1 MDWKDSS
8 KDGLVLRR
16 IGRIGYSKG
25 LVGVL
30 IGLDCCAFEYKDVKS
45 ISRDIIRSTS
55 LFNYSVIRPYWRFF

>member
-8 KDGLVLRR
+8 KGWM
-16 IGRIGYSKG
+16 GFYWNWEFGYSKG
-25 LVGVL
+25 LVEVL